1 MDDLR
6 GARVLVTG
14 GSGFIGARLTR
25 RLVEAGADVH
35 VLSSAVSAVYPVRLV
50 DLRDRI
56 TVHGGNLVDRS
67 AMDSVVAAARPRYV
81 FHLGA
86 YTHVLKSWSRVDECV
101 QTNIQGTINL
111 LQALNGDYER
121 FVFTSTSEVYGPIGV
136 PFREDA
142 TVDPASPYSVSKY
155 AAERYCRMFAAGK
168 GWPIVIVRPFNAYG
182 PGQTPDRVIPEI
194 IVRSLRGERLRM
206 TEGRQTREFNFV
218 DDLASGFLAAATT
231 PGIEGDV
238 FNLGSEQEVS
248 MREIAETIVDLLGR
262 PVEPEFGALPDRPN
276 EIWRMVSDSTKARE
290 HLGWDGGR
298 PLRDGLAATIDWY
311 RGELQRPD
319 SSFVT

>member
-50 DLRDRI
+50 DLRGQI
-56 TVHGGNLVDRS
+56 TVHGGNLADRS
-67 AMDSVVAAARPRYV
+67 AMDAVAVAAQPRFV

-101 QTNIQGTINL
+101 QTNIQGTLNL
-111 LQALNGDYER
+111 LQALDGNFER
-121 FVFTSTSEVYGPIGV
+121 FVFTSTSEVYGPVGV
-136 PFREDA
+136 PFREDT

-155 AAERYCRMFAAGK
+155 AAERYCRMFVEGK

-194 IVRSLRGERLRM
+194 IVRSLRGERLKM
-206 TEGRQTREFNFV
+206 TEGRQTREFNYV
-218 DDLASGFLAAATT
+218 DDLATGFMALATAE
-231 PGIEGDV
+231 GVDGDV
-238 FNLGSEQEVS
+238 FNLGSGREVS
-248 MREIAETIVDLLGR
+248 MRELATTITELLGR

-276 EIWRMVSDSTKARE
+276 EIWRMVSDSSKASER
-290 HLGWDGGR
+290 LGWDGGR
-298 PLRDGLAATIDWY
+298 SLRDGLTETIEWY
-311 RGELQRPD
+311 RAELERPG
-319 SSFVT
+319 SSFIA